1 MYNELTENDI
11 RQMQEEIDYRINVIR
26 PQISQAIV
34 EAKAHGDLSENAEYH
49 AARAQKG
56 RNEGRIEYLRE
67 MIKTAKIVKLDPNKD
82 EVGMFDKVTV
92 FFEDDNEE
100 EVVQLSTTM
109 RNDASKG
116 IISKESPFGQAIL
129 GKKVGD
135 RVCVKVSD
143 SYSYFVTIKKI
154 EKATSDDIDLPIL

>member
-67 MIKTAKIVKLDPNKD
+67 MIKTAKIVKLDSNKD

-116 IISKESPFGQAIL
+116 IISKEAPFGQAIL

-135 RVCVKVSD
+135 RVCIKVSD